1 MGKSYRIAVIP
12 GDGIGPEIVSQALR
26 VLDRVAATYGHD
38 FEYKELL
45 AGGCAIDATG
55 EALPEATV
63 AECRT
68 SDAVL
73 LGAVGGEKWDHLPG
87 EQRPEMAL
95 LGLRSRLGL
104 YANLRPAFLFK
115 QLCAACPL
123 KPEIIGEG
131 LDLLVVRE
139 LTGGIY
145 FGPRGRRATAERGQE
160 AFDTEVYSE
169 AEVERIARVA
179 FEIASGR
186 RRRVTN
192 VDKANVLESSRLWR
206 AVVTRVA
213 ADYPEVELNHMYV
226 DNAAMQLVRN
236 PQQFDVILTTN
247 MFGDILSD
255 EASMITGSIG
265 MLPSA
270 SLGQGNFGLYEPV
283 HGSAPDLAGQDRAN
297 PIATV
302 LSAAMMLRYSF
313 GLTQEA
319 EAIASAVEQVLAA
332 GYRTGDIMS
341 PGQTLVGTGQMGQLI
356 CEQITKGA

>member
-1 MGKSYRIAVIP
+1 MGGNYKIAVIP
-12 GDGIGPEIVSQALR
+12 GDGIGPEIVGQTLR
-26 VLDRVAATYGHD
+26 VLDQIGVTYGHH
-38 FEYKELL
+38 FKYEEML

-55 EALPEATV
+55 EPLPVETV
-63 AECRT
+63 AGCQKC
-68 SDAVL
+68 DAVL
-73 LGAVGGEKWDHLPG
+73 LGAVGGDKWDDLPG
-87 EQRPEMAL
+87 PKRPEMAL
-95 LGLRSRLGL
+95 LGLRGQLGL
-104 YANLRPAFLFK
+104 YANLRPALLYK
-115 QLCAACPL
+115 QLRDACPL
-123 KPEIIGEG
+123 KPEIIGERI
-131 LDLLVVRE
+131 DLLVVRE

-145 FGPRGRRATAERGQE
+145 FGPKGRRDTAAKGQE

-169 AEVERIARVA
+169 AEVERITRMA
-179 FEIASGR
+179 FEIARGR
-186 RRRVTN
+186 QRRVTN

-213 ADYPEVELNHMYV
+213 ADYPEVALNHMYV
-226 DNAAMQLVRN
+226 DNAAMQLVRD
-236 PQQFDVILTTN
+236 PKQFDVIVTTN

-297 PIATV
+297 PIATI

-319 EAIASAVEQVLAA
+319 EAIESAVERVLEA

-341 PGQTLVGTGQMGQLI
+341 PGQTLVGTEKMGQLI
-356 CEQITKGA
+356 CEYIAKGA